1 MNETNEIRAETQV
14 AIEPVM
20 PNSYYTWALDCC
32 ASLGRRNSLNRSSPG
47 LVFVRFVL
55 FNEDS
60 KEAKRVSVCVC
71 VCLCMCVCVCVCVCV
86 FVCVCTCVC
95 VCVCVYV

>member
-1 MNETNEIRAETQV
+1 MCCVR
-14 AIEPVM
+14 
-20 PNSYYTWALDCC
+20 ALDCC

-71 VCLCMCVCVCVCVCV
+71 VCVCVCVFVYVCVCLCVCVCVCVRV
-86 FVCVCTCVC
+86 Y